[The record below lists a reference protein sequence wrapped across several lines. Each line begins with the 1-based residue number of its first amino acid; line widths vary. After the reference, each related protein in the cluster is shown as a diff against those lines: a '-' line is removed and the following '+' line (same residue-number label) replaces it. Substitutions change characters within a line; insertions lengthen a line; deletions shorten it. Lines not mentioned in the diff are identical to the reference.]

1 MVNENKGKVY
11 EPIPVYN
18 RKMYRQLCR
27 TAVIMRQGYRNVNR
41 SAGLLFRQSMAR
53 KKAVKEQL
61 EENGIAVAE

>member
-18 RKMYRQLCR
+18 RKMYRQLCK
-27 TAVIMRQGYRNVNR
+27 TAVIMRQGYHNVNR

-53 KKAVKEQL
+53 KKAIKEQL
-61 EENGIAVAE
+61 ETDGIAVEE